1 MLVEEND
8 NIEKYIYLKNKTLII
23 NSQIDVAE
31 NYLYDELINYN
42 YISNFGEHSKFSDDE
57 DNFSLTSFN
66 SQDDFNEENNDLG
79 NELKGY
85 INKTQNLIK
94 GILNELKVDT
104 NNKETFNIKFDNMP
118 QLIFY
123 LLPNEQ
129 IRDIQFYQDL
139 IDRNKI
145 NLLFNYIRPLIE
157 NKNNKKQ
164 IKSKLL
170 EYEDKLR
177 KEELLGKDI
186 YKKNEDNDN
195 KINISNVISSDIFDE
210 GIKFLNKSK
219 NEFEKLFI
227 FNLNKDIYY
236 LNKIYENIFHKII
249 SLKRLKIFIN
259 KYDKNINLNNND

>member
-1 MLVEEND
+1 MLVEENE
-8 NIEKYIYLKNKTLII
+8 NIEKYIYLKNKNLII
-23 NSQIDVAE
+23 NAGVDVE
-31 NYLYDELINYN
+31 DLSKDYLFDEIINYN
-42 YISNFGEHSKFSDDE
+42 YISNFVEHSKFSDDEDE

-164 IKSKLL
+164 IKSKL
-170 EYEDKLR
+170 
-177 KEELLGKDI
+177 
-186 YKKNEDNDN
+186 
-195 KINISNVISSDIFDE
+195 
-210 GIKFLNKSK
+210 
-219 NEFEKLFI
+219 
-227 FNLNKDIYY
+227 
-236 LNKIYENIFHKII
+236 
-249 SLKRLKIFIN
+249 
-259 KYDKNINLNNND
+259 